1 MADIIIENIV
11 ATTNIAKEL
20 DIEHLANAIQDSKY
34 NPEEFSGLSIY
45 FDEPKAVVF
54 IFSNGKITCTGVKN
68 IDDIEDLI
76 IKTINKMEEA
86 GISIMDEP
94 EVEIENIV
102 VSSDIKKE
110 LNLLNIS
117 KNPLLEKVEYRPE
130 QFPGL
135 VYRTDDP
142 NIILLIFSSGK
153 IVCTGAKKLEDA
165 SNAINTI
172 EDKLKSMGIP

>member
-1 MADIIIENIV
+1 MADILIENIV

-20 DIEHLANAIQDSKY
+20 DIERLADSIQDSKY
-34 NPEEFSGLSIY
+34 DPEDFSGLSIH
-45 FDEPKAVVF
+45 FNDPRAVVF
-54 IFSNGKITCTGVKN
+54 IFPNGKITCTGVKN

-76 IKTINKMEEA
+76 IKTINKIENS
-86 GISIMDEP
+86 GISVMDEP

-102 VSSDIKKE
+102 VSSDFKKE

-135 VYRTDDP
+135 VYRIDDP
-142 NIILLIFSSGK
+142 SMILLIFSSGK

-172 EDKLKSMGIP
+172 EDKLKSMGIL

>member
-11 ATTNIAKEL
+11 ATTQIAEEL
-20 DIEHLANAIQDSKY
+20 DIEYLADALQDSKY
-34 NPEEFSGLSIY
+34 DPEEFSGLSIH
-45 FDEPKAVVF
+45 FNEPKAVAF
-54 IFSNGKITCTGVKN
+54 IFSNGKITCTGAKS

-76 IKTINKMEEA
+76 IKTINKIEDA
-86 GISIMDEP
+86 GISVMDEP
-94 EVEIENIV
+94 EVEIQNIV
-102 VSSDIKKE
+102 ASSDIKKE
-110 LNLLNIS
+110 LNLANIA
-117 KNPLLEKVEYRPE
+117 KNPLLENVEYDPE

-142 NIILLIFSSGK
+142 NMVLLIFGSGK

-172 EDKLKSMGIP
+172 EDKLRSMGIL